1 MFIIKLLRRLRGFVR
16 FSLRG
21 GFPERVISLAAR
33 KGIAIRDVHKTEN
46 GICAYIAASDYKRL
60 HRHARNCGCKMR
72 VERKY
77 GLPFFL
83 HRNRKRKGLFAGAL
97 AALLFLSLMS
107 HSVWVIEING
117 STSLSDGEILYTLR
131 QNGLYAGAPKRNINL
146 ISTEQNA
153 LIELPSLSWLAVSL
167 KGSKAYVEVSDR
179 TAPPEILPLSAPC
192 NIVASHSGTVK
203 RISAFRGTAAVA
215 AGDSVAKGDLLVSG
229 VTESGEGIH
238 SIAEVIAVVP
248 VKIEV
253 FLPFSS
259 TVKEYTGKTVKKTT
273 LHLLNLNIPLSFFK
287 KMSYNK
293 YEIITETKFLDFS
306 GGSLPI
312 GRSVTKFLEYE
323 LVKKSLSP
331 EEASEAAV
339 TEARKRAQAEKRDS
353 AVISESENVIFLPDG
368 VLCTLELMLER
379 DIAEEK
385 EIYIN

>member
-117 STSLSDGEILYTLR
+117 NTSLSDGEILYTLR

-146 ISTEQNA
+146 ISTNNPKHRFNNSFCYA
-153 LIELPSLSWLAVSL
+153 IVLISFRLVNEDVNIKYIIISIISFNTNL
-167 KGSKAYVEVSDR
+167 KW
-179 TAPPEILPLSAPC
+179 
-192 NIVASHSGTVK
+192 
-203 RISAFRGTAAVA
+203 
-215 AGDSVAKGDLLVSG
+215 
-229 VTESGEGIH
+229 
-238 SIAEVIAVVP
+238 
-248 VKIEV
+248 
-253 FLPFSS
+253 
-259 TVKEYTGKTVKKTT
+259 
-273 LHLLNLNIPLSFFK
+273 
-287 KMSYNK
+287 
-293 YEIITETKFLDFS
+293 
-306 GGSLPI
+306 
-312 GRSVTKFLEYE
+312 
-323 LVKKSLSP
+323 
-331 EEASEAAV
+331 
-339 TEARKRAQAEKRDS
+339 
-353 AVISESENVIFLPDG
+353 
-368 VLCTLELMLER
+368 LMLFFCNC
-379 DIAEEK
+379 ASK
-385 EIYIN
+385 LL